1 MRKHII
7 YICLI
12 LAGICACNT
21 DEVEVYSSARY
32 LFFPDSSKGLDSVK
46 FSFYHYPGATTHEV
60 SFYVALTG
68 LPLTED
74 LGYKVEVVDSLTTAL
89 PEDYEMP
96 EGVFHSGKTLD
107 TLRIRC
113 KNVRAELKTQQ
124 VYVTFKIVANENFT
138 PGLAGKH
145 MVRVIFN
152 NIESKP
158 LWGNGDLEKFVLG
171 EYYPEKFE
179 HFVIATG
186 VNDLTGVS
194 LSEARELAMEFKV
207 YLIKNNIMG
216 KDGETPMVDE
226 IPVY

>member
-96 EGVFHSGKTLD
+96 EGVFHSCKKLD

-113 KNVRAELKTQQ
+113 KNVRA
-124 VYVTFKIVANENFT
+124 
-138 PGLAGKH
+138 
-145 MVRVIFN
+145 
-152 NIESKP
+152 
-158 LWGNGDLEKFVLG
+158 
-171 EYYPEKFE
+171 
-179 HFVIATG
+179 
-186 VNDLTGVS
+186 
-194 LSEARELAMEFKV
+194 
-207 YLIKNNIMG
+207 
-216 KDGETPMVDE
+216 
-226 IPVY
+226 

>member
-1 MRKHII
+1 MR
-7 YICLI
+7 
-12 LAGICACNT
+12 
-21 DEVEVYSSARY
+21 S
-32 LFFPDSSKGLDSVK
+32 LFTSPLQ
-46 FSFYHYPGATTHEV
+46 
-60 SFYVALTG
+60 G

-158 LWGNGDLEKFVLG
+158 LWWNGDLENSYSGNTIPKNLN
-171 EYYPEKFE
+171 
-179 HFVIATG
+179 I
-186 VNDLTGVS
+186 LLS
-194 LSEARELAMEFKV
+194 LP
-207 YLIKNNIMG
+207 G
-216 KDGETPMVDE
+216 
-226 IPVY
+226 